1 MAILDMGEVEAARA
15 DIRAARKILMRLY
28 TASGNSSGMD
38 WQLAVE
44 EAEDD
49 RNVVGVMNERGD
61 MVMGE
66 CMADSNNEV
75 MVADAQLIA
84 LMDPRFVRMVIDLF
98 NSALEEVDRYGAF
111 EHLVIHA
118 RRMAQKI
125 VKQWEGGVNNEPA
138 KAAEQG

>member
-1 MAILDMGEVEAARA
+1 MAVLDAAEVEAARNE
-15 DIRAARKILMRLY
+15 IRAARKILMRLY
-28 TASGNSSGMD
+28 TVSGNDSGMD

-49 RNVVGVMNERGD
+49 RRVVGVMNERGD
-61 MVMGE
+61 MVMGD
-66 CMADSNNEV
+66 CMSDPNNEV
-75 MVADAQLIA
+75 TLADAQLIA

-98 NSALEEVDRYGAF
+98 NAALEEIDRYGAF

-125 VKQWEGGVNNEPA
+125 VKQWEGGVSA
-138 KAAEQG
+138 Q

>member
-1 MAILDMGEVEAARA
+1 MAVLDAAEVEAARNE
-15 DIRAARKILMRLY
+15 IRAARKILMRLY
-28 TASGNSSGMD
+28 TVSGNDSGMD

-49 RNVVGVMNERGD
+49 RRAVGVMNERGD
-61 MVMGE
+61 MVMGD
-66 CMADSNNEV
+66 CMSDPNNEV
-75 MVADAQLIA
+75 TLADAQLIA

-98 NSALEEVDRYGAF
+98 NAALEEIDRYGAF

-125 VKQWEGGVNNEPA
+125 VKQWEGGVSA
-138 KAAEQG
+138 Q

>member
-1 MAILDMGEVEAARA
+1 MAALDAAEVEAARNE
-15 DIRAARKILMRLY
+15 IRAARKILMRLY
-28 TASGNSSGMD
+28 TVSGNDSGMD

-49 RNVVGVMNERGD
+49 RRVVGVMNERGD
-61 MVMGE
+61 MVMGD
-66 CMADSNNEV
+66 CMSDPNNEV
-75 MVADAQLIA
+75 TLADAQLIA

-98 NSALEEVDRYGAF
+98 NAALEEIDRYGAF

-125 VKQWEGGVNNEPA
+125 VKQWEGGVSA
-138 KAAEQG
+138 Q

>member
-1 MAILDMGEVEAARA
+1 MAVTYAAEVDAARTE
-15 DIRAARKILMRLY
+15 IRAARKILMKVY

-38 WQLAVE
+38 WQLAIE

-49 RNVVGVMNERGD
+49 RHVMGVMNERGD

-98 NSALEEVDRYGAF
+98 NSALEEIDRYGAL
-111 EHLVIHA
+111 EHFVIHA